1 MKQIKQLQ
9 AWIARA
15 SLGAAAAVM
24 ATVALAIFASVF
36 CRFVL
41 GVGLM
46 WVDQYARYMLI
57 WSVFL
62 ASNVLIYRNDLM
74 RVDFL
79 DSFWP
84 AKFKRAREVLYTAI
98 FLIMLGLLCYHGLQ
112 QAVSYI
118 GVQLMG
124 IRIDKFWVYLSIP
137 VGSFLMLVQYAL
149 NLLCAFL
156 EKGRGEAAL

>member
-1 MKQIKQLQ
+1 MKQIKELQ
-9 AWIARA
+9 ASIAKI
-15 SLGAAAAVM
+15 SLGAAATVL

-41 GVGLM
+41 GIGLM

-79 DSFWP
+79 DAWWP
-84 AKFKRAREVLYTAI
+84 AKFKRVREVVYTVI
-98 FLIMLGLLCYHGLQ
+98 FLVMLSLLCYHGLQ
-112 QAVSYI
+112 QAVSYL

-137 VGSFLMLVQYAL
+137 VGSFLMLLQYAL
-149 NLLCAFL
+149 NLICAFL
-156 EKGRGEAAL
+156 EKNGGEATS